1 MGLALLLPNC
11 RLKPKVAAPGKSAA
25 GATANCAD
33 WAAHMDGPYR
43 YENDVWGHSKAQGG
57 FEQCLLQ
64 RTVQGRQEHG
74 WSWNWPGYEPSVF
87 AYPEIVFG
95 WRPWSGGKPTD
106 PRFPLKLASI
116 EQLSLHYHVETE
128 ATGTYNLA
136 PEIWLTNSGR
146 WSSNPNPSLIT
157 AEIMFWMDY
166 AGRAQPA
173 GRLVDRPTIGNI
185 SYELW
190 QADNFGNTGGGGSWT
205 HLALRSTKILR
216 QGSIDMLAVLRHL
229 ADRGLVRTEHYVA
242 SVEFDNEVMGGSGT
256 TWVKR
261 FEIEAR
267 ASR

>member
-1 MGLALLLPNC
+1 MLGPRMAPSAASCLRARPQSGATRRETGLGSVQNQGEFLEADHRRTALFATRRAAMRHPRAWLLAMGLALLLPNC

-128 ATGTYNLA
+128 ATGSPSRKRRPRWGAAIEGRRGFGTCETNRCPQAHYSCR
-136 PEIWLTNSGR
+136 PE
-146 WSSNPNPSLIT
+146 
-157 AEIMFWMDY
+157 
-166 AGRAQPA
+166 
-173 GRLVDRPTIGNI
+173 
-185 SYELW
+185 
-190 QADNFGNTGGGGSWT
+190 
-205 HLALRSTKILR
+205 R
-216 QGSIDMLAVLRHL
+216 QR
-229 ADRGLVRTEHYVA
+229 
-242 SVEFDNEVMGGSGT
+242 
-256 TWVKR
+256 
-261 FEIEAR
+261 
-267 ASR
+267 